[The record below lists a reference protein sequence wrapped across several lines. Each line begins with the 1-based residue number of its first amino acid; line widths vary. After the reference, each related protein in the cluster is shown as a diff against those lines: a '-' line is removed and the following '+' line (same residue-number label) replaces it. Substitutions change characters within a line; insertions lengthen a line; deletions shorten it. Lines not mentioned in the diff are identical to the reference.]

1 MVTYLITRFPK
12 AAPLICALVAIFL
25 CADAVFAVS
34 TTDVIEMFK
43 YTYGTDKLLYLA
55 SQEIVLWRILSRKPL
70 NLGGRG
76 QALFPIRTK
85 NAGVFRGITQAGVL
99 PTQRAQADTA
109 EASFSLQEFYG
120 VVDVSWKMLQDA
132 RKDEYSFERALDFL
146 DTSFRTRVFRLLNA
160 DLLGYGKG
168 ELGILP
174 AADNQNTITVRA
186 MPLPDL
192 GMIVDL
198 MDLSDDNTKLVGSR
212 SVDGINVDTNEITYS
227 GGAAAGT
234 AAGDYFTV
242 ADSVSVANGSLHM
255 AGIMAWI
262 RATNP
267 DAVVGNLGGISRATL
282 GNDFWKA
289 TQLQNPA
296 GAGTN
301 RPLTEDLM
309 LQAFDSCRKKG
320 GKPVTDIM
328 SNLNIIRRYHE
339 MIKQDVFYAM
349 SGGPK
354 ELGAGSGVGRD
365 ESGMKQGESGDGE
378 TIYRFS
384 GVPWRSETFFDANRI
399 IGFNRE
405 HFWIGHG
412 ENEVPRPL
420 SEIFDD
426 MVPYFTHTA
435 NAAYDIESYFQ
446 GELVCDN
453 PPASWVIEDVAES

>member
-1 MVTYLITRFPK
+1 MIAHLLTRWPK
-12 AAPLICALVAIFL
+12 AAPIVCALLAIFL
-25 CADAVFAVS
+25 CADVALAVS

-43 YTYGTDKLLYLA
+43 YTYGSDKLLYLA

-70 NLGGRG
+70 PMGGRG
-76 QALFPIRTK
+76 QALMPIRTK

-99 PTQRAQADTA
+99 PTQRAQADTQ
-109 EASFSLQEFYG
+109 EAAFSLQEFYG

-146 DTSFRTRVFRLLNA
+146 DQSFRTRVFRLLNA

-168 ELGILP
+168 ELGIMP
-174 AADNQNTITVRA
+174 AADNQTTITVRA
-186 MPLPDL
+186 MPLVDL

-198 MDLSDDNTKLVGSR
+198 MDASDDNTKLVGSR
-212 SVDGINVDTNEITYS
+212 TVDAINVDTNEITYS

-234 AAGDYFTV
+234 AALDYFTV
-242 ADSVSVANGSLHM
+242 ADSVAVATGSLHM
-255 AGIMAWI
+255 VGIMAWLK
-262 RATNP
+262 ATNP
-267 DAVVGNLGGISRATL
+267 DAVVGNLGGINRATA
-282 GNDFWKA
+282 GNEFWRA

-309 LQAFDSCRKKG
+309 LQAFDAVRKKG
-320 GKPVTDIM
+320 GKPVSDLM

-339 MIKQDVFYAM
+339 LIKQDVFFAM

-354 ELGAGSGVGRD
+354 ELGAGSGIGRD
-365 ESGMKQGESGDGE
+365 ESGMKQGENSDGE

-384 GVPWRSETFFDANRI
+384 GVPWRSESFFDANRI

-426 MVPYFTHTA
+426 MVPYFTRTA

-446 GELVCDN
+446 GELISDN
-453 PPASWVIEDVAES
+453 PPAGFVIEDIAEA